1 MLAIMVDPIPDHPT
15 GLQHL
20 VDEATELRD
29 RLHRITVALS
39 ITEDMVAEALEG
51 LARRNGPGPA
61 AAALKVEAERARV
74 TADECRHFAQH
85 LDDVHKAQ

>member
-1 MLAIMVDPIPDHPT
+1 MLAFMVDPVPDHPT

-39 ITEDMVAEALEG
+39 ITEDMVAEACDR
-51 LARRNGPGPA
+51 LARSNASGPA
-61 AAALKVEAERARV
+61 AAALKVEAQRARI

-85 LDDVHKAQ
+85 LEDVHGAR

>member
-1 MLAIMVDPIPDHPT
+1 MLAIMVDPVADHPT

-39 ITEDMVAEALEG
+39 ITEDMVAEACER
-51 LARRNGPGPA
+51 LARKNGPGPA
-61 AAALKVEAERARV
+61 SAALKVEAQRARQ
-74 TADECRHFAQH
+74 TANECRHFARH